1 MLACRCILEF
11 AMEACFDISLE
22 EKLAEIHTLWLGQ
35 GLKQKEAV
43 NSGPNGIETRRE
55 RSAFQGLVAWRV

>member
-1 MLACRCILEF
+1 
-11 AMEACFDISLE
+11 MEACFDISLE